1 VHGSARI
8 AQLVEHFHGKEGVAG
23 SSPAPGSFTLV
34 ATRTHTRRGRGR
46 TRRIALL
53 ATTALLAVLAL
64 PAAASATRPL
74 TTGFSDGDE
83 FQSSDAS
90 NRNLWLGRTVD
101 AGAGIVRLG
110 VEWPAV
116 AAGPTKPLDPTNPA
130 SVSYNFTDIDAAVSA
145 AESHGLK
152 VLLSINHAPTW
163 AEGPNRPAS
172 AAPGTWEPNPQDVA
186 DFAQAVASRYSGN
199 FLGLPAVQ
207 AIEIWDEPN
216 SGDWLTPQFTGKTFT
231 GAALYR
237 DMLNA
242 SYKAIKS
249 VNPNVDVVVGGTDP
263 YGDPPGG
270 PYPASG
276 ARSRPVQFWQQVLC
290 VKPVKTKKKK
300 GSKKPATTKYVRAGG
315 CNGPVN
321 FDVFAHHP
329 IDNTGGGPL
338 QSGPSRYDASTPD
351 LGRVVSVLRGAEKA
365 GTTNGGKH
373 PVWVTEFWWDSKPP
387 NPVGAPL
394 ATQARWI
401 QQSMYLFWKAGATVA
416 INFQIDDSNDR
427 PNVHAGFQSGV
438 YFQDGRPKP
447 SLTAFRFPFV
457 TNRIDRNKLEAWGK
471 SPEAGKLLIQRQQGS
486 RWITVKKLQ
495 VSKGGVFDTTLRLS
509 GKQRLRA
516 QVGSSKSLV
525 WKQAAAVTG
534 AGSSSGPSAPMFVLI
549 PLAGVLAVLAALR
562 IRARRRTRTN
572 GRRVRPAP
580 ARPA

>member
-1 VHGSARI
+1 
-8 AQLVEHFHGKEGVAG
+8 
-23 SSPAPGSFTLV
+23 LV
-34 ATRTHTRRGRGR
+34 ANRTPTKAGRGR
-46 TRRIALL
+46 ARLLALL
-53 ATTALLAVLAL
+53 AACAALAALAL
-64 PAAASATRPL
+64 PTAASATRGL

-83 FQSSDAS
+83 FQGADTSQ
-90 NRNLWLGRTVD
+90 RNLWLNRTVN
-101 AGAGIVRLG
+101 AGAGIIRLG
-110 VEWPAV
+110 VEWPAI
-116 AAGPTKPLDPTNPA
+116 AGSTKPVDPTNPDSA
-130 SVSYNFTDIDAAVSA
+130 SYDFSSIDSAVTD
-145 AESHGLK
+145 AEAHGLK

-172 AAPGTWEPNPQDVA
+172 AQVGTWEPNPSDLA
-186 DFAQAVASRYSGN
+186 DFAQAVASRYSGSHA
-199 FLGLPAVQ
+199 GLPAVQ
-207 AIEIWDEPN
+207 AIEVWDEPN
-216 SGDWLTPQFTGKTFT
+216 SGDWLNPQFTGKNFT
-231 GAALYR
+231 GADHYR

-242 SYKAIKS
+242 AYASIKS
-249 VNPNVDVVVGGTDP
+249 VNPNVQVVVGGTDP

-276 ARSRPVQFWQQVLC
+276 ARARPVQFWQQVFC
-290 VKPVKTKKKK
+290 VKPTKTKKK
-300 GSKKPATTKYVRAGG
+300 GKKPATVKYVRTAG
-315 CNGPVN
+315 CSTPVK

-338 QSGPSRYDASTPD
+338 KSGPSRYDASTPD

-365 GTTNGGKH
+365 GTTTGGKH

-401 QQSMYLFWKAGATVA
+401 QQSMYLFWKAGASVA
-416 INFQIDDSNDR
+416 INFQIDDATDR

-438 YFQDGRPKP
+438 YFNDGRSKP

-457 TNRIDRNKLEAWGK
+457 TNRIDRSKLEAWGK
-471 SPEAGKLLIQRQQGS
+471 APASGKLLIQRQQGS

-516 QVGSSKSLV
+516 TVGGTQSLV
-525 WKQAAAVTG
+525 WKQAAAVTR
-534 AGSSSGPSAPMFVLI
+534 SSSGGGPSAALI
-549 PLAGVLAVLAALR
+549 ALIGLAAVAAVLTALR
-562 IRARRRTRTN
+562 IRARRR
-572 GRRVRPAP
+572 VRPGSERRTRSLP